1 MNHIH
6 IILMFYLL
14 FTTVYVKVAF
24 LAAGKVVYFGPIA
37 NLASYF
43 SGPDLGFLLSSQKET
58 TQSQSVKS
66 DSKKGNDND
75 DTISIDDN
83 QIPGSKYFNIADFVL
98 QICSEKV
105 ESVTTASGSKYL
117 SASDLAQIYLESQV
131 YKDIHNEMKALRE
144 SKAGPSEDKMSASDK
159 SNQESSF
166 STQFCMCFHR
176 AVMTT
181 IKDTNL
187 LKYLVFSNLVMGL
200 IIGIVYVG
208 QGTLPSEPLFPGGF
222 ISTQTINFT
231 TTLFSILYYPYI
243 LGQAVMHSLTH
254 KIIQYERE
262 MKSGAYGVVAVWL
275 AEVILPIGFI
285 FLLNWIYFIPA
296 YFLIQLPV
304 TSSSFF
310 FIFFMVYCLR
320 LVTYYLLMWFI
331 AWSKDEN
338 IALLGYYAISLLL
351 EYIFNGICILNRY
364 VV

>member
-1 MNHIH
+1 M
-6 IILMFYLL
+6 LYL
-14 FTTVYVKVAF
+14 FTPLYVKVAF

-37 NLASYF
+37 DLVSYF
-43 SGPDLGFLLSSQKET
+43 SGPDLGFHLPSSDNT
-58 TQSQSVKS
+58 RSSMKS
-66 DSKKGNDND
+66 ENEDSHNNDEM
-75 DTISIDDN
+75 S
-83 QIPGSKYFNIADFVL
+83 IPGSKYFNIADFVL

-105 ESVTTASGSKYL
+105 ESVTTASGSKHL
-117 SASDLAQIYLESQV
+117 SASDLMQLYLQSSVYKEIHTEMKSLRRSKFTAESQE
-131 YKDIHNEMKALRE
+131 NSLT
-144 SKAGPSEDKMSASDK
+144 ASVEYGDN

-231 TTLFSILYYPYI
+231 TMLAALFFYAYI
-243 LGQAVMHSLTH
+243 LSQAIMHSLTH